1 MLNNESNVD
10 QIHIP
15 LHYPTS
21 LIYMDESGTAGNG
34 RVFVVGAL
42 KVRRHGKLA
51 RAARAVRDTTGF
63 ADEFRFNRINRT
75 TVHHFKALL
84 ETLREA
90 DTFFAAT
97 IVDRS
102 MSDPLAGHSTRWE
115 AHAEVASQ
123 LLRGCINRRELVSV
137 SMDTIS
143 TPPTIAL
150 EDEIAYRVNRKLRNK
165 SIITAALLDSKTC
178 DCLQLV
184 DVLTSAVACDYR
196 QSVGLQRSVSAHK
209 AAVVEHAKF
218 VLGASA
224 FIGRSERTNIRVW
237 DAPSQKGPKP
247 ARVVPIKRKAG

>member
-1 MLNNESNVD
+1 MNSESSTE

-15 LHYPTS
+15 LNYPTS

-34 RVFVVGAL
+34 PVFVIGAL

-51 RAARAVRDTTGF
+51 RAVRAVRDSTGF
-63 ADEFRFNRINRT
+63 GDEFRFNRINRL

-84 ETLREA
+84 ETLRDA
-90 DTFFAAT
+90 DAFFAAT

-102 MSDPLAGHSTRWE
+102 IHDPLAGHALRWE

-143 TPPTIAL
+143 TPPSVAL

-165 SIITAALLDSKTC
+165 SIITAALLDSRTC

-196 QSVGLQRSVSAHK
+196 HRVGLQRNVSAHK
-209 AAVVEHAKF
+209 AGVVAHAKF
-218 VLGASA
+218 VLGASE
-224 FIGRSERTNIRVW
+224 FIGRTERTNIKVW
-237 DAPSQKGPKP
+237 NAPSQRGPTTG
-247 ARVVPIKRKAG
+247 RVVPINRKVG